1 MPRREGSVLSAFPFP
16 RKGPGCF
23 LSRGGK
29 DLPVC
34 FVEGFRISFCFVEG
48 FRPFLFSLRGSNLSL
63 CSSKG
68 SVCFLFRG
76 RKGADF
82 PEGCVERFRVFFCS
96 KGSEFFQG
104 GEDFRSRR
112 VAFPR
117 ATVLSTSP
125 GRTSEDE
132 GIQLPGSSRSPVDQR
147 FFRKRT
153 DSCFPLFFFLEQI
166 QPFSFFIEGME
177 IGRDRGF
184 RFFFFTEG
192 MDSLNLLRGERRK
205 ET

>member
-1 MPRREGSVLSAFPFP
+1 MEARYRGGRVLFFP
-16 RKGPGCF
+16 RFLFRGRGPGSF
-23 LSRGGK
+23 LFRGGNA
-29 DLPVC
+29 LPVC
-34 FVEGFRISFCFVEG
+34 FVFLFLLSAKGV
-48 FRPFLFSLRGSNLSL
+48 RPFLFSLRVSNLSL
-63 CSSKG
+63 FSSKG

-76 RKGADF
+76 GKGADF
-82 PEGCVERFRVFFCS
+82 PEGCVEGFRVFFCS

-104 GEDFRSRR
+104 GEDFRTRR

-153 DSCFPLFFFLEQI
+153 DSCFPLFLFSSNRSNLSLFSTKGSNLFLV
-166 QPFSFFIEGME
+166 S
-177 IGRDRGF
+177 
-184 RFFFFTEG
+184 
-192 MDSLNLLRGERRK
+192 
-205 ET
+205 

>member
-1 MPRREGSVLSAFPFP
+1 MSRREGSVLSVFPFP
-16 RKGPGCF
+16 RKGPGSF
-23 LSRGGK
+23 LFRGGK
-29 DLPVC
+29 ELPVC
-34 FVEGFRISFCFVEG
+34 FVEGLLRVPFSTFDEG
-48 FRPFLFSLRGSNLSL
+48 VRPFLCSLRGSNLSL
-63 CSSKG
+63 FSSKG
-68 SVCFLFRG
+68 SVCFLSRG
-76 RKGADF
+76 GKGADF
-82 PEGCVERFRVFFCS
+82 PEGCVEGFRVSFCS

-153 DSCFPLFFFLEQI
+153 DSCFPLFLVSSNRSNLFLV
-166 QPFSFFIEGME
+166 S
-177 IGRDRGF
+177 
-184 RFFFFTEG
+184 
-192 MDSLNLLRGERRK
+192 
-205 ET
+205 